1 MPNYATAKKIRY
13 PYVVRRKG
21 VRRGAPVIEGTGIQV
36 MDIAVRYHLLENSP
50 DEILAAYPNLT
61 LSQIYDAL
69 SYYYDHKE
77 EMDKEW
83 KDSLEKVAG
92 IRKRHKPIL
101 EKKLGKV
108 KDIYR

>member
-1 MPNYATAKKIRY
+1 MGNAAARKIKY
-13 PYVVRRKG
+13 PYIVRKKA

-36 MDIAVRYHLLENSP
+36 MDIAVRYHMLENSP
-50 DEILAAYPNLT
+50 DEILAAYPDLS

-83 KDSLEKVAG
+83 KDSLEKIG
-92 IRKRHKPIL
+92 EMRKGHKSIL
-101 EKKLGKV
+101 ERKLGKV
-108 KDIYR
+108 KDLYR

>member
-1 MPNYATAKKIRY
+1 MPTCATAKKIKY
-13 PYVVRRKG
+13 PYIVREKG
-21 VRRGAPVIEGTGIQV
+21 VRKGAPVIEGTGIQV

-50 DEILAAYPNLT
+50 DEILAAYPDLS

-83 KDSLEKVAG
+83 KDSLEKVG
-92 IRKRHKPIL
+92 EIRKGHKSIPDNV
-101 EKKLGKV
+101 LGG
-108 KDIYR
+108 

>member
-1 MPNYATAKKIRY
+1 MANYAAARKIKY
-13 PYVVRRKG
+13 PYIVRKKG
-21 VRRGAPVIEGTGIQV
+21 IRDGTPVIEGTGIQV
-36 MDIAVRYHLLENSP
+36 MDIAVRYHLLQNSP
-50 DEILAAYPNLT
+50 DEILTAYPDLS

-83 KDSLEKVAG
+83 KDALEKVDR
-92 IRKRHKPIL
+92 IRKGHKSIL
-101 EKKLGKV
+101 ERKLGKV

>member
-1 MPNYATAKKIRY
+1 MGNHAAARKIKY
-13 PYVVRRKG
+13 PYIVRKKG

-50 DEILAAYPNLT
+50 DEILAAYPDLS

-77 EMDKEW
+77 EMDKAW
-83 KDSLEKVAG
+83 KDSL
-92 IRKRHKPIL
+92 RKIGEIKKAHKSIL

-108 KDIYR
+108 KDLYR